1 MKLLGLLLGLAL
13 TLGSE
18 AQERAYQERSRQLPR
33 GTEIRLILL
42 KELNSGGSVVG
53 EEVPFL
59 VAEDVIVRGKLVI
72 REGTVATGRVKQAR
86 REGALSAMLYDR
98 PARLAV
104 ELEQTWDVDGRMVP
118 LSARLNGKEQ
128 RLYHFNR
135 DNTKIPLPEDNETR
149 NALKTPEKRKVLEML
164 VDTLKGSTSIA
175 DAKDN
180 AERKLIMEVARALR
194 LHNTVEL
201 LLNNRIL
208 DLVSLGAKLSNP
220 GIATYY
226 AARAAFGAA
235 QLTFRAAKEVA
246 HIATHFPGFLSRKFG
261 GRNINAALGLEISAL
276 AS

>member
-1 MKLLGLLLGLAL
+1 MKLLGLLLGLGL

-18 AQERAYQERSRQLPR
+18 AQERSYEERSRQLPR

-175 DAKDN
+175 DVKDN

>member
-18 AQERAYQERSRQLPR
+18 AQERSYEERSRQLPR

-175 DAKDN
+175 DVKDN

-194 LHNTVEL
+194 LNNTVEL

-246 HIATHFPGFLSRKFG
+246 HIATHLPGFLSRKFG

>member
-1 MKLLGLLLGLAL
+1 MKLLGLLLGCALA
-13 TLGSE
+13 LGSE
-18 AQERAYQERSRQLPR
+18 AQERSYDERSRQLPR

-86 REGALSAMLYDR
+86 REGALSAMLFDR

-175 DAKDN
+175 DVKDN